1 MPFGFYSLLEAS
13 ILVLNAICILHE
25 QRFLAK
31 YGWGSEAYNF
41 GSDVS
46 MKSRLLT
53 FITSVRTVMRI
64 PLIGLNTILIIFKL
78 IMG

>member
-31 YGWGSEAYNF
+31 SCPNT
-41 GSDVS
+41 
-46 MKSRLLT
+46 LQCT
-53 FITSVRTVMRI
+53 FVV